1 MTSPQINVPRSG
13 LSPSKKINLNQY
25 GSTKGSSA
33 VGSKLANFSKAY
45 QATHTSNQS
54 LSPDKRSSNNRSALT
69 SSISIKK
76 TRRTTD
82 QPMALDSGSAVNK
95 SMLISSSQSP
105 SKISNVPNYLKATA
119 THQIYK
125 KIVTNKQDQNFGRAK
140 TKEKLVS

>member
-1 MTSPQINVPRSG
+1 M
-13 LSPSKKINLNQY
+13 
-25 GSTKGSSA
+25 
-33 VGSKLANFSKAY
+33 GSKLANFSKAY

-140 TKEKLVS
+140 TKEKLVN